1 MSQDVAVHHQ
11 DAGDVTNE
19 VAHDQVQTHRRRES
33 MTSEATQTT
42 QAVKANASTN
52 LSTPP
57 SSNDNEVDHNPLP
70 LHLESSEEA
79 VSGKKHAVARVIS
92 NPAPNDSS
100 NLQHAVN
107 GTSEANQGMIPP
119 NMSSRVSCI
128 FLVEENAD
136 FNK

>member
-19 VAHDQVQTHRRRES
+19 VAHDQVQTHLRES
-33 MTSEATQTT
+33 MTSEATQ
-42 QAVKANASTN
+42 AIRANASTN

-57 SSNDNEVDHNPLP
+57 SSNDNNLDHNNT

-79 VSGKKHAVARVIS
+79 GPGTKHAVARVMS
-92 NPAPNDSS
+92 GSFANDSS

-107 GTSEANQGMIPP
+107 GTSEANQGKILP
-119 NMSSRVSCI
+119 NMRSHVFCI
-128 FLVEENAD
+128 FLPCLG
-136 FNK
+136 KY